1 MEKTPVFVL
10 KERKVIREIGDQGDK
25 GDKGEDGYV
34 PQISEDGYWM
44 VWDAEA
50 GEPKKTDVKAAT
62 DIYVTADANN
72 PLVWVLNIL
81 NKETGEWETVSM
93 PKAARITS
101 MRALGEQG
109 GSIDFSSTEANAT
122 LYYGVE

>member
-1 MEKTPVFVL
+1 MQKPENL
-10 KERKVIREIGDQGDK
+10 
-25 GDKGEDGYV
+25 
-34 PQISEDGYWM
+34 
-44 VWDAEA
+44 
-50 GEPKKTDVKAAT
+50 KTDVKAAT

-109 GSIDFSSTEANAT
+109 GSIDFLLLRQT
-122 LYYGVE
+122 LPCIME